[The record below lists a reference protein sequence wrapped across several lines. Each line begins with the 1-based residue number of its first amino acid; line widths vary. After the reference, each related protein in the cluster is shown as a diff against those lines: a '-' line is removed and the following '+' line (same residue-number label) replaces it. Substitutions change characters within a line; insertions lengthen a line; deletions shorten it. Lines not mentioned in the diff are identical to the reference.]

1 MSDVARRAVPRR
13 ILLDAGCSTPER
25 LAARELQEHLKLL
38 GVDAP
43 VTELH
48 HGESVPGGSVCL
60 GAALLPANAMDA
72 LSRVRDD
79 GFLLYRANDTIHI
92 AAKLPR
98 GTLFGCYCYLESL
111 GVRWP
116 EPGQPGEL
124 TGRTFD
130 LAAEP
135 EAGVDNP
142 DFPIRGNNCYC
153 PTNARD
159 LQITIDMIEWFTR
172 QRCNLHSLLRGDTP
186 TLTGFDELWYAA
198 ADYVHQRGCEFALGS
213 HLAWPALLMYEDR
226 DLFATHPEYFPLRGG
241 ERQQTGPYGPP
252 TRYGPD
258 AVPALTGSGMSLC
271 VSNPHA
277 VATVIRNLQRFLD
290 EHPEIDVM
298 GLWPPDTKWEGCEC
312 PECRKLVQPDRM
324 WSNIPHHASRWRAT
338 SDHLA
343 HLIGQV
349 ARAIEESHPRV
360 RVLSWGWCTT
370 EHAPQNV
377 TPAGRFQCDHFLVP
391 CYAHPLDSDNCLNRH
406 VHPDALVQWAAT
418 ENVSLGW
425 IFAGT
430 AFTAVMAEYP
440 FAWLIKRNVEFI
452 RQIGGQAVTTCLEI
466 GEADDRSVRGDMTDH
481 YLFSACGV
489 NYLVMSRLGWR
500 STASLEELYRDYAE
514 ARFGPAA
521 GALIAE
527 HYGRIVERYEAWER
541 SEPTADFY
549 DVWGGS
555 QIRCRPGWEV
565 PLDLLTEE
573 LIAGARELL
582 QRAHRRAQRDRHK
595 QRVQAERNVF
605 EHTVRMRELFKI
617 HQARQTLEAAGLTEE
632 SERLSRAQRR
642 ILAAAR
648 DIDVPKHHGKT
659 MIAADRTWVELMWM

>member
-1 MSDVARRAVPRR
+1 MSDAARRAVPCR
-13 ILLDAGCSTPER
+13 ILLDAGCSAPER
-25 LAARELQEHLKLL
+25 LAARELQEHFRLL

-48 HGESVPGGSVCL
+48 HGENVPGGSVCL
-60 GAALLPANAMDA
+60 GAALLPANAIDA

-92 AAKLPR
+92 AAHLPR

-116 EPGQPGEL
+116 EPGQPAEL
-124 TGRTFD
+124 TRRTFD
-130 LAAEP
+130 LPAEP

-213 HLAWPALLMYEDR
+213 HFAWPALLMYEDR

-312 PECRKLVQPDRM
+312 PESV
-324 WSNIPHHASRWRAT
+324 SYT
-338 SDHLA
+338 HLT
-343 HLIGQV
+343 L
-349 ARAIEESHPRV
+349 P
-360 RVLSWGWCTT
+360 T
-370 EHAPQNV
+370 
-377 TPAGRFQCDHFLVP
+377 
-391 CYAHPLDSDNCLNRH
+391 
-406 VHPDALVQWAAT
+406 
-418 ENVSLGW
+418 
-425 IFAGT
+425 
-430 AFTAVMAEYP
+430 
-440 FAWLIKRNVEFI
+440 K
-452 RQIGGQAVTTCLEI
+452 
-466 GEADDRSVRGDMTDH
+466 
-481 YLFSACGV
+481 
-489 NYLVMSRLGWR
+489 
-500 STASLEELYRDYAE
+500 
-514 ARFGPAA
+514 
-521 GALIAE
+521 
-527 HYGRIVERYEAWER
+527 RIV
-541 SEPTADFY
+541 
-549 DVWGGS
+549 
-555 QIRCRPGWEV
+555 
-565 PLDLLTEE
+565 
-573 LIAGARELL
+573 
-582 QRAHRRAQRDRHK
+582 
-595 QRVQAERNVF
+595 
-605 EHTVRMRELFKI
+605 
-617 HQARQTLEAAGLTEE
+617 
-632 SERLSRAQRR
+632 
-642 ILAAAR
+642 
-648 DIDVPKHHGKT
+648 
-659 MIAADRTWVELMWM
+659 